1 MLNIKPLKLLL
12 ALIICS
18 TAGTTATAEELRIM
32 SWNMQW
38 LNHHASSPVLRDTDD
53 FTQIRSVIEHIDP
66 DILAFQEVGSLEAI
80 AMILPATQYDFLL
93 SSRADHP
100 RYTFSKTNQF
110 TGFAIRRNIRYRELP
125 DFTQINLNKKGLRY
139 GKNLKIWWQDQ
150 QIHLLNIHLKAGCKQ
165 SKRSKACRQLKKQL
179 KLLSLW
185 LQTRIEN
192 NHPYI
197 LLGDFNYPL
206 YTSLNN
212 KKEKQHN
219 HWFFKQLGIPT
230 TTLKQHKTSFSCQVK
245 IHHKKSRL
253 ITYTQP
259 IDHVISD
266 NIAISKLETYQY
278 TNKEM
283 SSNQLSDHCPLYFSI
298 P

>member
-1 MLNIKPLKLLL
+1 MHNIKPLKLIL
-12 ALIICS
+12 ACIALS
-18 TAGTTATAEELRIM
+18 PNVTTAEELRIM

-53 FTQIRSVIEHIDP
+53 FSQIKSIIEQVDP
-66 DILAFQEVGSLEAI
+66 DILAFQEVGSLKAMT
-80 AMILPATQYDFLL
+80 MILPPKQYDILL

-100 RYTFSKTNQF
+100 KYTFPNTNQF
-110 TGFAIRRNIRYRELP
+110 TGFAIRKNIRYRELP
-125 DFTQINLNKKGLRY
+125 DFTKINLNKKGLRY

-185 LQTRIEN
+185 LKTRIEN
-192 NHPYI
+192 NHSYI

-219 HWFFKQLGIPT
+219 HWFFKKLGIPT
-230 TTLKQHKTSFSCQVK
+230 TALKQHKTSFSCQVK
-245 IHHKKSRL
+245 IHHKKSQL

-259 IDHVISD
+259 IDHVISEKI
-266 NIAISKLETYQY
+266 NISKVETYQY

>member
-1 MLNIKPLKLLL
+1 
-12 ALIICS
+12 
-18 TAGTTATAEELRIM
+18 M

-53 FTQIRSVIEHIDP
+53 FTQMRSIIEKVDP
-66 DILAFQEVGSLEAI
+66 DILAFQEVGSLKAMT
-80 AMILPATQYDFLL
+80 MILPPTQYDILL
-93 SSRADHP
+93 SSRADHSK
-100 RYTFSKTNQF
+100 YTFPNTNQF
-110 TGFAIRRNIRYRELP
+110 TGFAIRKNIRYRELP
-125 DFTQINLNKKGLRY
+125 DFTNINLNKKGLRY

-185 LQTRIEN
+185 LKTRIEN
-192 NHPYI
+192 NHSYI

-219 HWFFKQLGIPT
+219 HWFFNQLGIPT
-230 TTLKQHKTSFSCQVK
+230 TALKQHRTSFSCRVK

-266 NIAISKLETYQY
+266 KINISKLETYQY

>member
-1 MLNIKPLKLLL
+1 
-12 ALIICS
+12 
-18 TAGTTATAEELRIM
+18 M

-38 LNHHASSPVLRDTDD
+38 LNHHSSSPILRDTDD
-53 FTQIRSVIEHIDP
+53 FSQIRSIIEQVDP
-66 DILAFQEVGSLEAI
+66 DILAFQEVGSLK
-80 AMILPATQYDFLL
+80 AMTMVLPLKQYDILL

-100 RYTFSKTNQF
+100 RYTFPNTNQF
-110 TGFAIRRNIRYRELP
+110 TGFAIRKNIRYRELP
-125 DFTQINLNKKGLRY
+125 DFTKINLNKKGLRY

-185 LQTRIEN
+185 LKTRIEN
-192 NHPYI
+192 NHSYI

-219 HWFFKQLGIPT
+219 HWFFKQLGIPAT
-230 TTLKQHKTSFSCQVK
+230 ALKQHKTSFSCQVK

>member
-1 MLNIKPLKLLL
+1 MRNIKPLKLIL
-12 ALIICS
+12 AYIALS
-18 TAGTTATAEELRIM
+18 PNVTTAEELRIM

-38 LNHHASSPVLRDTDD
+38 LNRHASSPVLRDTDD
-53 FTQIRSVIEHIDP
+53 FSQIRSIIEQVDP
-66 DILAFQEVGSLEAI
+66 DILAFQEVGSLK
-80 AMILPATQYDFLL
+80 AMTMVLPLKQYDILL

-100 RYTFSKTNQF
+100 RYTFPNTNQF
-110 TGFAIRRNIRYRELP
+110 TGFAIRKNIRYRELP
-125 DFTQINLNKKGLRY
+125 DFTKINLNKKGLRY

-185 LQTRIEN
+185 LKTRIEN
-192 NHPYI
+192 NHSYI

-219 HWFFKQLGIPT
+219 HWFFKQLGMPT
-230 TTLKQHKTSFSCQVK
+230 TALKQHKTSFSCQIK
-245 IHHKKSRL
+245 IHHKKSRF

-266 NIAISKLETYQY
+266 KINISKLETYQY

>member
-1 MLNIKPLKLLL
+1 MRNIKPLKLIL
-12 ALIICS
+12 AYIALS
-18 TAGTTATAEELRIM
+18 PNVTTAEELRIM

-38 LNHHASSPVLRDTDD
+38 LNRHASSPVLRDTDD
-53 FTQIRSVIEHIDP
+53 FSQIRSIIEQVDP
-66 DILAFQEVGSLEAI
+66 DILAFQEVGSLK
-80 AMILPATQYDFLL
+80 AMTMVLPLKQYDILL

-100 RYTFSKTNQF
+100 RYTFPNTNQF
-110 TGFAIRRNIRYRELP
+110 TGFAIRKNIRYRELP
-125 DFTQINLNKKGLRY
+125 DFTKINLNKKGLRY

-165 SKRSKACRQLKKQL
+165 SKKSKACRQLKKQL

-185 LQTRIEN
+185 LKTRIEN
-192 NHPYI
+192 NHSYI

-230 TTLKQHKTSFSCQVK
+230 TALKQHKTSFSCQVK

-266 NIAISKLETYQY
+266 KINISKLETYQY

-283 SSNQLSDHCPLYFSI
+283 SNNQLSDHCPLYFSI

>member
-1 MLNIKPLKLLL
+1 MVVRNIKPLKPLL
-12 ALIICS
+12 ACIALS
-18 TAGTTATAEELRIM
+18 SNVTAEELRIM

-38 LNHHASSPVLRDTDD
+38 LNHHGSSPVLRDTDD
-53 FTQIRSVIEHIDP
+53 FTQMRSIIEHIDP
-66 DILAFQEVGSLEAI
+66 DILAFQEVGSLK
-80 AMILPATQYDFLL
+80 AMTMVLPLKQYDILL

-100 RYTFSKTNQF
+100 SYTFPNTNQF
-110 TGFAIRRNIRYRELP
+110 TGFAIRKNIRYRELP

-150 QIHLLNIHLKAGCKQ
+150 PIHLLNIHLKAGCKQ

-185 LQTRIEN
+185 LQTRIKN
-192 NHPYI
+192 NHSYI

-230 TTLKQHKTSFSCQVK
+230 TALKQHKTSFSCQVK

-266 NIAISKLETYQY
+266 KISISKLETYQY